1 MNPSAA
7 SLDTTQSSSEANS
20 NHPAH
25 NASPFLMWWKTNSKQ
40 KDLKILVY
48 FYIHRPKKKKITLSH
63 LILLLWYFHYVA
75 VSQNKHHAQREYSPR
90 DEHCIDIM
98 SNINAFPVSRPR
110 SKTWEDGDTMAQIP
124 SVWQERAATILAPVL
139 PGRYYSPRLPSFCD
153 SFNAVACRAG
163 TGVDNDTG

>member
-48 FYIHRPKKKKITLSH
+48 FYIHRPKKKKNNPLPFNTSTSTST
-63 LILLLWYFHYVA
+63 
-75 VSQNKHHAQREYSPR
+75 VSQNKHHSQKEYSPR
-90 DEHCIDIM
+90 DVHCIDIM

-139 PGRYYSPRLPSFCD
+139 PGRYYSPRLPSSCD